1 MEEEL
6 EKGKA
11 KFEFIKTIKRFFLKL
26 ISLFLLGLFGWLAF
40 VYFYT
45 YSNGWRSG
53 TLTKFSRKGYVS
65 KTWEGE
71 IYQRGM
77 EQGSLN
83 VVNKPWL
90 FSVESKEKSAIAMLE
105 TNPGKEFR
113 LHYKQRITTFFWLG
127 DTEYF
132 VDSVVLE

>member
-1 MEEEL
+1 ML
-6 EKGKA
+6 
-11 KFEFIKTIKRFFLKL
+11 
-26 ISLFLLGLFGWLAF
+26 LLGLIGWLVF
-40 VYFYT
+40 VYYYT
-45 YSNGWRSG
+45 YSDGWRSG

-90 FSVESKEKSAIAMLE
+90 FSVEGKEKSAIAVLE
-105 TNPGKEFR
+105 ANPGKEYR
-113 LHYKQRITTFFWLG
+113 VHYKQRITTFFWLG